1 MKIKEILPIK
11 EGKTSIVDINIDVD
25 KIKSNVEEKKSKLAN
40 KIISY
45 LDKKYNKKE
54 KWH

>member
-11 EGKTSIVDINIDVD
+11 EGKTSIVDINVDID
-25 KIKSNVEEKKSKLAN
+25 KIKSNIEEKKVKIAN
-40 KIISY
+40 SLISY

-54 KWH
+54 K